1 MDLHP
6 SVLAWI
12 STLPPEERRDY
23 MVQLQLAFTAE
34 AANSTAPTASVESLP
49 LTAVEPPTTPLEEDS
64 LPEESREWA
73 PPDAEE
79 LASYRHQPIE
89 PQAEPENSEPHSNST
104 PERTVE
110 FISTA
115 EISPRDEPSEPEEAN
130 AEETEPQPDLEET
143 TPQETPAQPEPLSPQ
158 VQTPP
163 ESEPQQQQQ
172 GPNVPTQQSTP
183 PVVKPAA
190 KPPPARLPQV
200 TPQPPSGPAPT
211 APLTAKAAPDSPVA
225 IKARPPK
232 PIRQAPKPAKQ
243 VNIQDSMVQPPSV
256 PTAVPTFHMDHNK

>member
-1 MDLHP
+1 MSLRSEHFQLRAKLSKPYLCQAMDLHP

-64 LPEESREWA
+64 LPEESRELA

-79 LASYRHQPIE
+79 LASYRHKPIE
-89 PQAEPENSEPHSNST
+89 PQAEPENSEPHSNSM
-104 PERTVE
+104 PERTEE

-158 VQTPP
+158 VANT
-163 ESEPQQQQQ
+163 
-172 GPNVPTQQSTP
+172 T
-183 PVVKPAA
+183 
-190 KPPPARLPQV
+190 
-200 TPQPPSGPAPT
+200 
-211 APLTAKAAPDSPVA
+211 
-225 IKARPPK
+225 
-232 PIRQAPKPAKQ
+232 
-243 VNIQDSMVQPPSV
+243 
-256 PTAVPTFHMDHNK
+256 